1 MALCV
6 LLVTGCVIA
15 RGQYLASGIARC
27 FLCYSPLHNNDPA
40 VPRPETLC
48 AGDVLDEKAPLVA
61 PNITFERETGLGDW
75 SDREIIQ
82 AIREGI
88 GRDGLKLQERPAKHH
103 T

>member
-1 MALCV
+1 
-6 LLVTGCVIA
+6 
-15 RGQYLASGIARC
+15 
-27 FLCYSPLHNNDPA
+27 
-40 VPRPETLC
+40 
-48 AGDVLDEKAPLVA
+48 VLDEKAPLVA